1 MELKEAIQLL
11 KDHNIWRR
19 YDGEIPKMDR
29 TKTEQEFLDYCIKKG
44 KGKLHI
50 AMDLLELITD
60 FIEVDRQKQ
69 LLIQRVVFN
78 EATTNNK
85 NILDEPRPLY
95 EDYDIEVKSEVEL
108 KCVWC
113 ETNQRYQH
121 MGICKECFDKYPM

>member
-69 LLIQRVVFN
+69 LLIQRVVGQSEQLCDFL
-78 EATTNNK
+78 EWY
-85 NILDEPRPLY
+85 DESLTL
-95 EDYDIEVKSEVEL
+95 EELEMEVKTYVDMKSH
-108 KCVWC
+108 
-113 ETNQRYQH
+113 N
-121 MGICKECFDKYPM
+121 